1 MFLLLINTLV
11 FLSSVRSMSLRFISL
26 FFYATLIFCLSG
38 STFAT
43 EDLGPHVNL
52 FKIDQ
57 IVLKGLKKVEKEAL
71 LEKIGSKVD
80 MVLDNY
86 LLKKDLEK
94 IYSMK
99 YFEAVSAEHEVIDG
113 KNVLIFVVK
122 EKPIITKITFEGNDG
137 LSDDDLKG
145 QVKTKVFS
153 ILDATSVKNDVQSLL
168 KHYEEKGYFL
178 ASVDFTEKKISEE
191 NIELQ
196 FSIKEFDKVKV
207 KKVSFLGNKAFK
219 DEEIKSILQTQE
231 DSLFSGLSGSGNFK
245 EINFQ
250 NDIERLKYF
259 YRMKGYLQI
268 NIGTPEITVS
278 EDKKW
283 VFITMKL
290 TEGPQFTINKIT
302 FQGEMLF
309 PEGDLREKLTLKE
322 TETYSEESLRKD
334 IQVLTEMYQ
343 DEGYAFANVIRNL
356 NIVPGENKVDV
367 EFSFEKG
374 KLAYFGRV
382 KIKGNTKSRDKVI
395 RRELLI
401 REGQKFNGTALR
413 QSKENVQRLG
423 FFEPESIVFNT
434 VSPKEKEDILDV
446 EISVKEKNT
455 GQISLGAGYSTATGG
470 FFQASISQS
479 NFRGMGQNLTFSL
492 NLAKTSNTFSVDF
505 TEPFFLDTK
514 WSLGGGVF
522 VSNDETSASYAE
534 KKKGLN
540 VRVGYPIFTFTN
552 IYTTY
557 KLEDTKIRSVD
568 DPTIDINLENGLA
581 SSIQASIVQ
590 DRRDDRSDARK
601 GIFLSYSTE
610 YTGIGGDKKWI
621 KNEAEARGF
630 YPVWGDLIFR
640 SRFYAGRLDEV
651 NGQKIPRTE
660 KFTLGGSRNLRG
672 YAYEA
677 VGPKAQVANS
687 TGQILTFN
695 TGGVFSTFTNIEF
708 QHPLSR
714 EAGLKWVVFFDAGHA
729 GAFDKVR
736 IYTDYGFGFRWFSPI
751 GTLRFEWGSP
761 LTGTYKNQG
770 SQFHFDIGQLF

>member
-1 MFLLLINTLV
+1 
-11 FLSSVRSMSLRFISL
+11 MSLRFLSL
-26 FFYATLIFCLSG
+26 FFWMAISFNLIGNLYAS
-38 STFAT
+38 
-43 EDLGPHVNL
+43 EDLGPRVDL

-57 IVLKGLKKVEKEAL
+57 IVLKGLKKVEKEAV
-71 LEKIGSKVD
+71 LEKIGAKVD

-94 IYSMK
+94 IYFMK
-99 YFEAVSAEHEVIDG
+99 YFEAVSAEHEVIAG
-113 KNVLIFVVK
+113 KNVLVFSMK
-122 EKPIITKITFEGNDG
+122 EKPIVTKISFEGNDG

-145 QVKTKVFS
+145 QVKTKVYS
-153 ILDATSVKNDVQSLL
+153 ILDANSVKNDVLALL

-178 ASVDFTEKKISEE
+178 ASVDYKEKKINEE

-231 DSLFSGLSGSGNFK
+231 DSLFSALSGSGNFK

-290 TEGPQFTINKIT
+290 TEGPQFSINKIT

-309 PEGDLREKLTLKE
+309 PESDIREKLTLKE
-322 TETYSEESLRKD
+322 QETYSEESLRKD
-334 IQVLTEMYQ
+334 IQLLTEMYQ

-356 NIVPGENKVDV
+356 NVVPGENKVDV

-374 KLAYFGRV
+374 KIAYFGRF
-382 KIKGNTKSRDKVI
+382 KIKGNSKSRDKVI

-401 REGQKFNGTALR
+401 KEGQKFNGTALR

-423 FFEPESIVFNT
+423 FFEPDSIVFNT

-446 EISVKEKNT
+446 EIAVKEKNT

-479 NFRGMGQNLTFSL
+479 NFRGLGQNLTFSL
-492 NLAKTSNTFSVDF
+492 NLAKTSNTFSIDF
-505 TEPFFLDTK
+505 TEPYFLDSK

-522 VSNDETSASYAE
+522 ISNDDTSSSFSE
-534 KKKGLN
+534 KKKGMN
-540 VRVGYPIFTFTN
+540 VRVGYPILTFTN
-552 IYTTY
+552 LYTTY
-557 KLEDTKIRSVD
+557 KLEDTTIKKID
-568 DPTIDINLENGLA
+568 DPTIDIALENGLA
-581 SSIQASIVQ
+581 SSIQTSIVH

-601 GIFLSYSTE
+601 GVFLSYSTE
-610 YTGIGGDKKWI
+610 YTGIGGDKKWL

-677 VGPKAQVANS
+677 IGPKRQGLNS
-687 TGQILTFN
+687 AGQLLTFN
-695 TGGVFSTFTNIEF
+695 TGGTFSTFTNFEF

-714 EAGLKWVVFFDAGHA
+714 EAGLKWVVFFDAGHV
-729 GAFDKVR
+729 GSFENVR
-736 IYTDYGFGFRWFSPI
+736 VYTDYGFGFRWFSPI
-751 GTLRFEWGSP
+751 GTLRFEFGYP
-761 LTGTYKNQG
+761 LTGEYKTQG

>member
-1 MFLLLINTLV
+1 
-11 FLSSVRSMSLRFISL
+11 MSLRFISL
-26 FFYATLIFCLSG
+26 FFLATLSFSFQG
-38 STFAT
+38 SLFAS
-43 EDLGPHVNL
+43 EDLGPRVEL

-57 IVLKGLKKVEKEAL
+57 IVVKGLKKVEQEAV
-71 LEKIGSKVD
+71 LEKIGAKVG

-99 YFEAVSAEHEVIDG
+99 YFESVEAEQEGASG
-113 KNVLIFVVK
+113 KNILIFKMK
-122 EKPIITKITFEGNDG
+122 EKPIVTKISFEGNDG
-137 LSDDDLKG
+137 LSDDDLKS

-153 ILDATSVKNDVQSLL
+153 ILDATSVKNDIQALL

-178 ASVDFTEKKISEE
+178 ASVDYKEKKINDE
-191 NIELQ
+191 NIELL
-196 FSIKEFDKVKV
+196 FTIKEFDKVKV
-207 KKVSFLGNKAFK
+207 KKISFLGNKAFK

-259 YRMKGYLQI
+259 YHMKGYLQI

-290 TEGPQFTINKIT
+290 IEGPQFSINKIT

-309 PEGDLREKLTLKE
+309 PEGELREKLILKE
-322 TETYSEESLRKD
+322 NETYSEDSLRKD
-334 IQVLTEMYQ
+334 IQLLTEMYQ

-374 KLAYFGRV
+374 KIAYFGRIKV
-382 KIKGNTKSRDKVI
+382 KGNSKSRDKVI

-423 FFEPESIVFNT
+423 FFEPESIIFNT
-434 VSPKEKEDILDV
+434 VSPKDKEDVLDV
-446 EISVKEKNT
+446 EIAVKEKNT

-470 FFQASISQS
+470 FFQASVSQS
-479 NFRGMGQNLTFSL
+479 NFRGLGQNLTFSL
-492 NLAKTSNTFSVDF
+492 NLAKSSNTFSIDF
-505 TEPFFLDTK
+505 TEPYLLDTK
-514 WSLGGGVF
+514 WSLGGGIF
-522 VSNDETSASYAE
+522 VSNDDTSASYSE
-534 KKKGLN
+534 KKKGMN
-540 VRVGYPIFTFTN
+540 VRVGYPILTFTN
-552 IYTTY
+552 LYTTY
-557 KLEDTKIRSVD
+557 KLEDTKIKSVD
-568 DPTIDINLENGLA
+568 DPTIDVNLENGLA
-581 SSIQASIVQ
+581 SSIQASIVH

-610 YTGIGGDKKWI
+610 YTGLGGDKKWI

-640 SRFYAGRLDEV
+640 SRFYAGRFDEV
-651 NGQKIPRTE
+651 NGQQIPRTE
-660 KFTLGGSRNLRG
+660 KFALGGSRNLRG

-677 VGPKAQVANS
+677 VGPKLAVRNTS
-687 TGQILTFN
+687 GKEVIFN
-695 TGGVFSTFTNIEF
+695 TRGTFSTFTNLEF

-714 EAGLKWVVFFDAGHA
+714 EAGLKWVLFFDAGHA
-729 GAFDKVR
+729 GSFKDVK
-736 IYTDYGFGFRWFSPI
+736 IYADYGFGFRWFSPI
-751 GTLRFEWGSP
+751 GTLRFEFGYP
-761 LTGTYKNQG
+761 LTSKDKNQG

>member
-1 MFLLLINTLV
+1 
-11 FLSSVRSMSLRFISL
+11 MSLKFIL
-26 FFYATLIFCLSG
+26 FVVWFFILSFG
-38 STFAT
+38 YTQSCFAS
-43 EDLGPHVNL
+43 EDLGPRVDL

-57 IVLKGLKKVEKEAL
+57 IQVLGLKKVEKEAV
-71 LEKIGSKVD
+71 LERIAAKIE
-80 MVLDNY
+80 MTLDNY

-99 YFEAVSAEHEVIDG
+99 YFESVEAEHEIVGG
-113 KNVLIFVVK
+113 KNILIFKVK
-122 EKPIITKITFEGNDG
+122 EKPIVTKVTFEGNDG
-137 LSDDDLKG
+137 LTDDDLKG
-145 QVKTKVFS
+145 QIKTKVFS
-153 ILDATSVKNDVQSLL
+153 ILDETLVKNDVLGLL

-178 ASVDFTEKKISEE
+178 AAIDYKEKKINDE
-191 NIELQ
+191 NIELI
-196 FSIKEFDKVKV
+196 FTVKEFDKVKV
-207 KKVSFLGNKAFK
+207 KKISFLGNKAFK

-231 DSLFSGLSGSGNFK
+231 DSLFSALSGSGNFK
-245 EINFQ
+245 EANFQ

-290 TEGPQFTINKIT
+290 TEGPQFVINKIT

-309 PEGDLREKLTLKE
+309 PETNLREKLLLKE
-322 TETYSEESLRKD
+322 NETYSEESLRKD
-334 IQVLTEMYQ
+334 IQLLTEMYQ

-356 NIVPGENKVDV
+356 NVIPGENKVDV

-374 KLAYFGRV
+374 KIAYFGRFKV
-382 KIKGNTKSRDKVI
+382 KGNSKSRDKVV

-401 REGQKFNGTALR
+401 HEGQKFNGTALR

-434 VSPKEKEDILDV
+434 VSPKDKEDILDV

-479 NFRGMGQNLTFSL
+479 NFRGLGQNLSFSL

-505 TEPFFLDTK
+505 TEPYLLDSK

-522 VSNDETSASYAE
+522 VSNDDSSASYSE
-534 KKKGLN
+534 KKKGMN
-540 VRVGYPIFTFTN
+540 ARVGYPIFTFTN
-552 IYTTY
+552 LYGTY
-557 KLEDTKIRSVD
+557 KLEDTKIKSAD
-568 DPTIDINLENGLA
+568 DTTIDISLENGVA
-581 SSIQASIVQ
+581 SSVQGSIVH

-601 GIFLSYSTE
+601 GIFLSYSSE
-610 YTGIGGDKKWI
+610 FTGVGGNKKWV
-621 KNEAEARGF
+621 KNELEARGF
-630 YPVWGDLIFR
+630 YPVWEDLIFR

-651 NGQKIPRTE
+651 SSHRIPRTE

-672 YAYEA
+672 YSFEA
-677 VGPKAQVANS
+677 IGPKIKS
-687 TGQILTFN
+687 KTSLGQDLTFN
-695 TGGVFSTFTNIEF
+695 SGGIFSSFTNLEF

-714 EAGLKWVVFFDAGHA
+714 EAGLKWVVFFDAGHV
-729 GAFDKVR
+729 GSFNDVK
-736 IYTDYGFGFRWFSPI
+736 IYADYGFGFRWFSPI
-751 GTLRFEWGSP
+751 GTLRFEFGYP
-761 LTGTYKNQG
+761 ITGEYKDQG

>member
-1 MFLLLINTLV
+1 
-11 FLSSVRSMSLRFISL
+11 MSLR
-26 FFYATLIFCLSG
+26 YY
-38 STFAT
+38 STFFLALISFVFGCLNLFAA
-43 EDLGPHVNL
+43 EDLGPRVDL

-57 IVLKGLKKVEKEAL
+57 IQLIGLKKVEKEAV
-71 LEKIGSKVD
+71 LERIGSRPE
-80 MVLDNY
+80 MMIDNY

-99 YFEAVSAEHEVIDG
+99 YFDEVEAHQEIVGG
-113 KNVLIFVVK
+113 KNTLIFKMK

-137 LSDDDLKG
+137 LTDDDLKG

-153 ILDATSVKNDVQSLL
+153 ILDSTSIKNDVQGLL

-178 ASVDFTEKKISEE
+178 ASVDTELKKLNEE
-191 NIELQ
+191 NIELI
-196 FSIKEFDKVKV
+196 FHVKEYDKVKV
-207 KKVSFLGNKAFK
+207 KKINFLGNIAFK
-219 DEEIKSILQTQE
+219 DEELKSMLQTQE
-231 DSLFSGLSGSGNFK
+231 DSLFSFLSGSGNFK

-268 NIGTPEITVS
+268 NVGTPEITVS

-290 TEGPQFTINKIT
+290 TEGPQFTVNKVT
-302 FQGEMLF
+302 FQGEVLF
-309 PEGDLREKLTLKE
+309 PESDMREKLTLKE
-322 TETYSEESLRKD
+322 NETYSEESLRKD

-356 NIVPGENKVDV
+356 NVVPGENKVDV

-374 KLAYFGRV
+374 KIAYFGRFRV
-382 KIKGNTKSRDKVI
+382 KGNSKSRDKVI

-434 VSPKEKEDILDV
+434 VSPKDKEDVLDV

-455 GQISLGAGYSTATGG
+455 GQISLGAGYSTSTG
-470 FFQASISQS
+470 FFFQSSVSQS

-492 NLAKTSNTFSVDF
+492 NIANTSKTFSIDF
-505 TEPFFLDTK
+505 TEPYFMDTK

-522 VSNDETSASYAE
+522 VSNDDTSASYTE
-534 KKKGLN
+534 KKKGMN
-540 VRVGYPIFTFTN
+540 VRVGYPIFQFTN
-552 IYTTY
+552 LYTTY
-557 KLEDTKIRSVD
+557 KLEDTHITTVD
-568 DPTIDINLENGLA
+568 DPTIDVNVENGLA
-581 SSIQASIVQ
+581 SSLQGSIVH
-590 DRRDDRSDARK
+590 DRRDDRSDTRK
-601 GIFLSYSTE
+601 GIFLSYSSE
-610 YTGIGGDKKWI
+610 YTGLGGDKKWV

-630 YPVWGDLIFR
+630 YPVWQDLIFR
-640 SRFYAGRLDEV
+640 SRLYAGRLDEV
-651 NGQKIPRTE
+651 SARPIPRTE

-677 VGPKAQVANS
+677 VGPKREVTNS
-687 TGQILTFN
+687 SGQKLVFN
-695 TGGVFSTFTNIEF
+695 SGGVFSAFTNLEF

-729 GAFDKVR
+729 GSLDKVR
-736 IYTDYGFGFRWFSPI
+736 VYTDYGFGFRWFSPI
-751 GTLRFEWGSP
+751 GTLRFEFGYP
-761 LTGTYKNQG
+761 LTGEYKNQG

>member
-1 MFLLLINTLV
+1 
-11 FLSSVRSMSLRFISL
+11 MSLRFISYFL
-26 FFYATLIFCLSG
+26 LALLSCLNVFGVS
-38 STFAT
+38 FAA
-43 EDLGPHVNL
+43 EDIGPRVDM

-57 IVLKGLKKVEKEAL
+57 IQLVGLKKVEKEAV
-71 LEKIGSKVD
+71 LEKIGAKVD
-80 MVLDNY
+80 MTLDNY
-86 LLKKDLEK
+86 LLKKDIEK

-99 YFEAVSAEHEVIDG
+99 YFDEVAAEHEVVAG
-113 KNVLIFVVK
+113 KNVLIFRMK

-153 ILDATSVKNDVQSLL
+153 ILDSTSIKNDIQSLL

-178 ASVDFTEKKISEE
+178 ASVDFEQRKINEE
-191 NIELQ
+191 NIELI
-196 FSIKEFDKVKV
+196 FKIKEFDKVKV
-207 KKVSFLGNKAFK
+207 KKISFLGNKAFS

-231 DSLFSGLSGSGNFK
+231 DSLFSALSGSGNFK

-268 NIGTPEITVS
+268 NVGTPEITVS

-290 TEGPQFTINKIT
+290 TEGPQFTVNKIT

-309 PEGDLREKLTLKE
+309 PEGDMREKLTLKE
-322 TETYSEESLRKD
+322 SETYSEESLRKD
-334 IQVLTEMYQ
+334 IQTLTEMYQ

-356 NIVPGENKVDV
+356 NVVPGENKVDV
-367 EFSFEKG
+367 EFSFEKW
-374 KLAYFGRV
+374 KIAYFGKFRV
-382 KIKGNTKSRDKVI
+382 KGNSKTRDKVV

-401 REGQKFNGTALR
+401 KEGQKFNGTALR

-434 VSPKEKEDILDV
+434 VSPKDKEDILDV

-470 FFQASISQS
+470 FFQASISQA
-479 NFRGMGQNLTFSL
+479 NFRGLGQNLTFSL
-492 NLAKTSNTFSVDF
+492 NLAKTATTFSIDF
-505 TEPFFLDTK
+505 TEPYFLDTK
-514 WSLGGGVF
+514 WSLGGGIF
-522 VSNDETSASYAE
+522 ISSDDTSSSYSE
-534 KKKGLN
+534 KKKGAN
-540 VRVGYPIFTFTN
+540 VRVGYPVLTFTN
-552 IYTTY
+552 LYVTY
-557 KLEDTKIRSVD
+557 KIEDTRIKTVD
-568 DPTIDINLENGLA
+568 DPTINVDLENGLA
-581 SSIQASIVQ
+581 SSVQTSIVH
-590 DRRDDRSDARK
+590 DRRDDRSDPRK
-601 GIFLSYSTE
+601 GVFLSYSTE
-610 YTGIGGDKKWI
+610 YTGIGGDKKWV

-630 YPVWGDLIFR
+630 YPVVGDLIFR

-651 NGQKIPRTE
+651 NGREIPRTE

-677 VGPKAQVANS
+677 VGPKEQATIPS
-687 TGQILTFN
+687 TGVLTTFN
-695 TGGVFSTFTNIEF
+695 TGGIFSTFTNLEF

-729 GAFDKVR
+729 GTFKNIKV
-736 IYTDYGFGFRWFSPI
+736 YTDYGFGFRWFSPI
-751 GTLRFEWGSP
+751 GTLRFEFGYP
-761 LTGTYKNQG
+761 LTGEYKNQG

>member
-1 MFLLLINTLV
+1 MSLKYLVFILFLINA
-11 FLSSVRSMSLRFISL
+11 SSAIW
-26 FFYATLIFCLSG
+26 A
-38 STFAT
+38 A
-43 EDLGPHVNL
+43 EDLGPRVDY
-52 FKIDQ
+52 FKIDRID
-57 IVLKGLKKVEKEAL
+57 IVGLKKVEKEAI
-71 LEKIGSKVD
+71 LEKIGSKPD

-99 YFEAVSAEHEVIDG
+99 YFDSLEAHQEVISG
-113 KNVLIFVVK
+113 KNVLVIKVK
-122 EKPIITKITFEGNDG
+122 EKPIITKISFEGNDG

-145 QVKTKVFS
+145 QVKTKIFS
-153 ILDATSVKNDVQSLL
+153 IYDATSVKSDVQSLL

-178 ASVDFTEKKISEE
+178 ASIESTERKINDE
-191 NIELQ
+191 NVELV
-196 FSIKEFDKVKV
+196 FKVKEFDKVKV
-207 KKVSFLGNKAFK
+207 KKINFLGNKAFK

-231 DSLFSGLSGSGNFK
+231 DSLFSALSGSGNFK

-250 NDIERLKYF
+250 NDIERIKYF

-268 NIGTPEITVS
+268 NVGTPEISIS

-290 TEGPQFTINKIT
+290 NEGPQFTINKIS

-309 PEGDLREKLTLKE
+309 PESDIREKLSLKE
-322 TETYSEESLRKD
+322 SETFSEESLRKD
-334 IQVLTEMYQ
+334 IQLLTEMYQ

-374 KLAYFGRV
+374 KIAYFGKFR
-382 KIKGNTKSRDKVI
+382 IKGNSKTRDKVI
-395 RRELLI
+395 RRELTI

-413 QSKENVQRLG
+413 QSRENIQRLG
-423 FFEPESIVFNT
+423 FFEPDSIVLNT
-434 VSPKEKEDILDV
+434 VSPKDSEDILDV

-470 FFQASISQS
+470 FFQASVSQS

-492 NLAKTSNTFSVDF
+492 NLARSSDTFSIDF
-505 TEPFFLDTK
+505 TEPYFLDTK
-514 WSLGGGVF
+514 WLLGGGVF
-522 VSNDETSASYAE
+522 ITNDSTSASYSE
-534 KKKGLN
+534 KKKGMN
-540 VRVGYPIFTFTN
+540 VRIGYPVLTFTN
-552 IYTTY
+552 LYVTY
-557 KLEDTKIRSVD
+557 KIEDTRIKAVD
-568 DPTIDINLENGLA
+568 DPTIDVALENGLA
-581 SSIQASIVQ
+581 SSVQTSIVH

-610 YTGIGGDKKWI
+610 YTGLGGDKKWV

-640 SRFYAGRLDEV
+640 SRLYVGRLDEISARP
-651 NGQKIPRTE
+651 IPRTE

-672 YAYEA
+672 YSYEA
-677 VGPKAQVANS
+677 VGPKRTVVNS
-687 TGQILTFN
+687 LGQNVTFN
-695 TGGVFSTFTNIEF
+695 TGGIFSTFTNIEL

-714 EAGLKWVVFFDAGHA
+714 EAGLKWVLFFDAGHA
-729 GAFDKVR
+729 GDMQKDVR

-751 GTLRFEWGSP
+751 GTLRFEFGYP
-761 LTGTYKNQG
+761 LTGVYKNQG

>member
-1 MFLLLINTLV
+1 
-11 FLSSVRSMSLRFISL
+11 MSLR
-26 FFYATLIFCLSG
+26 YY
-38 STFAT
+38 STFFIALISFVFGCLNLFAA
-43 EDLGPHVNL
+43 EDLGPRVDL

-57 IVLKGLKKVEKEAL
+57 IQLIGLKKVEKEAV
-71 LEKIGSKVD
+71 LERIGSRPE
-80 MVLDNY
+80 MMIDNY

-99 YFEAVSAEHEVIDG
+99 YFDEVEAHQEIVGG
-113 KNVLIFVVK
+113 KNTLIFKMK

-153 ILDATSVKNDVQSLL
+153 ILDSTSIKNDVQGLL

-178 ASVDFTEKKISEE
+178 ASVDTELKKLNAE
-191 NIELQ
+191 NIELI
-196 FSIKEFDKVKV
+196 FHVKEYDKVKV
-207 KKVSFLGNKAFK
+207 KKINFLGNIAFK
-219 DEEIKSILQTQE
+219 DEELKSMLQTQE
-231 DSLFSGLSGSGNFK
+231 DSLFSFLSGSGNFK

-268 NIGTPEITVS
+268 NVGTPEITVS

-290 TEGPQFTINKIT
+290 TEGPQFTVNKVT
-302 FQGEMLF
+302 FQGEVLF
-309 PEGDLREKLTLKE
+309 PEPDMREKLTLKE
-322 TETYSEESLRKD
+322 NETYSEESLRKD
-334 IQVLTEMYQ
+334 IQLLTEMYQ

-356 NIVPGENKVDV
+356 NVVPGENKVDV

-374 KLAYFGRV
+374 KIAYFGRFRV
-382 KIKGNTKSRDKVI
+382 KGNSKSRDKVI

-434 VSPKEKEDILDV
+434 ISPKDKEDVLDV

-455 GQISLGAGYSTATGG
+455 GQISLGAGYSTSTG
-470 FFQASISQS
+470 FFFQSSVSQS

-492 NLAKTSNTFSVDF
+492 NIAHTSKTFSIDF
-505 TEPFFLDTK
+505 TEPYFMDTK

-522 VSNDETSASYAE
+522 VSNDDTSASYSE
-534 KKKGLN
+534 KKKGMN
-540 VRVGYPIFTFTN
+540 VRVGYPIFQFTN
-552 IYTTY
+552 LYTTY
-557 KLEDTKIRSVD
+557 KLEDTQITTVD
-568 DPTIDINLENGLA
+568 DPTIDDKVENGLA
-581 SSIQASIVQ
+581 SSIQGSIVH
-590 DRRDDRSDARK
+590 DRRDDRSDTRK

-610 YTGIGGDKKWI
+610 YTGLGGDKKWV

-630 YPVWGDLIFR
+630 YPVWQDLIFR
-640 SRFYAGRLDEV
+640 SRLYAGRLDEV
-651 NGQKIPRTE
+651 SARPIPRTE

-677 VGPKAQVANS
+677 VGPKRTVTKTGDQKLVFNS
-687 TGQILTFN
+687 
-695 TGGVFSTFTNIEF
+695 GGVFSAFTNLEF

-729 GAFDKVR
+729 GTLDKVR
-736 IYTDYGFGFRWFSPI
+736 VYTDYGFGFRWFSPI
-751 GTLRFEWGSP
+751 GTLRFEFGYP
-761 LTGTYKNQG
+761 LTGEYKNQG

>member
-1 MFLLLINTLV
+1 
-11 FLSSVRSMSLRFISL
+11 MSLR
-26 FFYATLIFCLSG
+26 LI
-38 STFAT
+38 STFFLSLLVYLVGQSVFAA
-43 EDLGPHVNL
+43 EDIGPRFDL

-57 IVLKGLKKVEKEAL
+57 IQLIGLKKVEKEAV
-71 LEKIGSKVD
+71 LEKIGSKPE

-99 YFEAVSAEHEVIDG
+99 YFDEVEAHQEIQNG
-113 KNVLIFVVK
+113 KNTLVFRMK

-153 ILDATSVKNDVQSLL
+153 ILDSTSIKNDVQGLL

-178 ASVDFTEKKISEE
+178 ASVDTELKNLNAE
-191 NIELQ
+191 NIELI
-196 FSIKEFDKVKV
+196 FHVKEYDKVKV
-207 KKVSFLGNKAFK
+207 KKISFLGNKAFK

-231 DSLFSGLSGSGNFK
+231 DSLFSALSGSGNFK

-268 NIGTPEITVS
+268 NVGTPEITVS

-290 TEGPQFTINKIT
+290 TEGPQFTVNKIT
-302 FQGEMLF
+302 FQGEVLF
-309 PEGDLREKLTLKE
+309 PEPDMREKLTLKE
-322 TETYSEESLRKD
+322 NETYSEESLRKD
-334 IQVLTEMYQ
+334 IQLLTEMYQ

-356 NIVPGENKVDV
+356 NVVPGENKVDV

-374 KLAYFGRV
+374 KIAYFGRV
-382 KIKGNTKSRDKVI
+382 KVKGNSKSRDKVV

-423 FFEPESIVFNT
+423 FFEPESIIFNT
-434 VSPKEKEDILDV
+434 VSPKDKEDVLDV

-455 GQISLGAGYSTATGG
+455 GQISLGAGYSTSTG
-470 FFQASISQS
+470 FFFQSSVSQS
-479 NFRGMGQNLTFSL
+479 NFRGLGQNLTFSL
-492 NLAKTSNTFSVDF
+492 NIAHTSKTFSVDF
-505 TEPFFLDTK
+505 TEPYFLDTK

-522 VSNDETSASYAE
+522 VSNDDTSASYTE
-534 KKKGLN
+534 KKKGMN
-540 VRVGYPIFTFTN
+540 VRVGYPIFAYTN
-552 IYTTY
+552 LYTTY
-557 KLEDTKIRSVD
+557 KLEDTKITTLD
-568 DPTIDINLENGLA
+568 DPTIDVNIENGLA
-581 SSIQASIVQ
+581 SSIQGSIVH

-610 YTGIGGDKKWI
+610 YTGLGGDKKWI

-630 YPVWGDLIFR
+630 YPVWQDLIFR
-640 SRFYAGRLDEV
+640 SRFYTGRLDEV
-651 NGQKIPRTE
+651 NGRPIPRTE

-677 VGPKAQVANS
+677 VGPKRSARNAAG
-687 TGQILTFN
+687 TLLTFN
-695 TGGVFSTFTNIEF
+695 TGGVFSAFTNFEF

-729 GAFDKVR
+729 GDFDKVR
-736 IYTDYGFGFRWFSPI
+736 VYTDYGFGFRWFSPI
-751 GTLRFEWGSP
+751 GTLRFEFGYP
-761 LTGTYKNQG
+761 LTGEYKNQG

>member
-1 MFLLLINTLV
+1 
-11 FLSSVRSMSLRFISL
+11 MSLRRFLTFFFML
-26 FFYATLIFCLSG
+26 FACLNV
-38 STFAT
+38 FAA
-43 EDLGPHVNL
+43 EDLGPRVDL

-57 IVLKGLKKVEKEAL
+57 IQLIGLKKVEKEAV
-71 LEKIGSKVD
+71 LEKIGSKPE
-80 MVLDNY
+80 MTIDNY

-99 YFEAVSAEHEVIDG
+99 YFDEVEAHHEVVNG
-113 KNVLIFVVK
+113 KNTLIFKVK
-122 EKPIITKITFEGNDG
+122 EKPIITKISFEGNDG
-137 LSDDDLKG
+137 LSDDDLKA

-153 ILDATSVKNDVQSLL
+153 ILDSTSIKNDVQGLL

-178 ASVDFTEKKISEE
+178 ASVDTELKKLNEE
-191 NIELQ
+191 NIELI
-196 FSIKEFDKVKV
+196 FHIKEYDKVKV
-207 KKVSFLGNKAFK
+207 KKISFLGNKAFK

-231 DSLFSGLSGSGNFK
+231 DSLFSFLSGSGNFK

-268 NIGTPEITVS
+268 NVGTPEITVS

-290 TEGPQFTINKIT
+290 TEGPQFSVNKIT
-302 FQGEMLF
+302 FQGEVLF
-309 PEGDLREKLTLKE
+309 PEADMREKLTLKE
-322 TETYSEESLRKD
+322 NETYSEESLRKD
-334 IQVLTEMYQ
+334 IQMLTEMYQ

-356 NIVPGENKVDV
+356 TPVPGENKVDV

-374 KLAYFGRV
+374 KIAYFGRFR
-382 KIKGNTKSRDKVI
+382 IKGNSKSRDKVI

-423 FFEPESIVFNT
+423 FFEPDSIIFNT
-434 VSPKEKEDILDV
+434 VSPKDKEDVLDV

-455 GQISLGAGYSTATGG
+455 GQISLGAGYSTSTG
-470 FFQASISQS
+470 FFFQSSVSQS

-492 NLAKTSNTFSVDF
+492 NITHTSKTFSIDF
-505 TEPFFLDTK
+505 TEPYFLDTK

-522 VSNDETSASYAE
+522 VSNDDTSASYTE
-534 KKKGLN
+534 KKKGMN
-540 VRVGYPIFTFTN
+540 VRVGYPIFQYTN
-552 IYTTY
+552 LYTTY
-557 KLEDTKIRSVD
+557 KLEDTQIKTVD
-568 DPTIDINLENGLA
+568 DPTIDVNVENGLA
-581 SSIQASIVQ
+581 SSVQGSIVH

-610 YTGIGGDKKWI
+610 YTGLGGDKKWL

-630 YPVWGDLIFR
+630 YPVWQDLIFR

-651 NGQKIPRTE
+651 NGRSIPRTE

-677 VGPKAQVANS
+677 VGPKRTVTNNAG
-687 TGQILTFN
+687 TKLTFN
-695 TGGVFSTFTNIEF
+695 AGGIFSAFTNFEF

-729 GAFDKVR
+729 GTFDKVR
-736 IYTDYGFGFRWFSPI
+736 VYTDYGFGFRWFSPI
-751 GTLRFEWGSP
+751 GTLRFEFGYP
-761 LTGTYKNQG
+761 LTGEYKNQG

>member
-1 MFLLLINTLV
+1 
-11 FLSSVRSMSLRFISL
+11 MSLR
-26 FFYATLIFCLSG
+26 LI
-38 STFAT
+38 STFFFVILFCQNLFAA
-43 EDLGPHVNL
+43 EDLGPRVDL

-57 IVLKGLKKVEKEAL
+57 IQLIGLKKVEKEAV
-71 LEKIGSKVD
+71 LERLGSKPE
-80 MVLDNY
+80 MMIDNY

-99 YFEAVSAEHEVIDG
+99 YFDEVEAHHDVVNG
-113 KNVLIFVVK
+113 KNTLIFKMK
-122 EKPIITKITFEGNDG
+122 EKPIITKISFEGNDG

-153 ILDATSVKNDVQSLL
+153 ILDSTSIKNDVQGLL

-178 ASVDFTEKKISEE
+178 ASVDTELKKLNEE
-191 NIELQ
+191 NIELI
-196 FSIKEFDKVKV
+196 FHVKEFDKVKV
-207 KKVSFLGNKAFK
+207 KKINFLGNIAFK
-219 DEEIKSILQTQE
+219 DDELKSILQTQE
-231 DSLFSGLSGSGNFK
+231 DSLFSFLSGSGNFK

-268 NIGTPEITVS
+268 NVGTPEITVS

-290 TEGPQFTINKIT
+290 TEGPQFTVNKIT
-302 FQGEMLF
+302 FQGEVLF
-309 PEGDLREKLTLKE
+309 PETDMREKLTLKE
-322 TETYSEESLRKD
+322 NETYSEESLRKD
-334 IQVLTEMYQ
+334 IQLLTEMYQ

-356 NIVPGENKVDV
+356 NVVPGENKVDV

-374 KLAYFGRV
+374 KIAYFGRFKV
-382 KIKGNTKSRDKVI
+382 KGNSKSRDKVI

-423 FFEPESIVFNT
+423 FFEPDSIIFNT
-434 VSPKEKEDILDV
+434 VSPKDKEDVLDV

-455 GQISLGAGYSTATGG
+455 GQISLGAGYSTSTG
-470 FFQASISQS
+470 FFFQSSVSQS

-492 NLAKTSNTFSVDF
+492 NIAHTSKTFSIDF
-505 TEPFFLDTK
+505 TEPYFLDTK

-522 VSNDETSASYAE
+522 VSNDDTSASYTE
-534 KKKGLN
+534 KKKGMN
-540 VRVGYPIFTFTN
+540 VRVGYPIFQYTN
-552 IYTTY
+552 LYTTY
-557 KLEDTKIRSVD
+557 KLEDTQIKTLD
-568 DPTIDINLENGLA
+568 DPTIDVNVENGLA
-581 SSIQASIVQ
+581 SSVQGSIVH

-601 GIFLSYSTE
+601 GLFLSYSTE
-610 YTGIGGDKKWI
+610 YTGLGGDKKWL

-630 YPVWGDLIFR
+630 YPVWQDLIFR

-651 NGQKIPRTE
+651 NARPIPRTE

-677 VGPKAQVANS
+677 VGPKRTVTNS
-687 TGQILTFN
+687 TGQKLTFN
-695 TGGVFSTFTNIEF
+695 AGGIFSAFTNLEF

-729 GAFDKVR
+729 GTLDKVR
-736 IYTDYGFGFRWFSPI
+736 VYTDYGFGFRWFSPI
-751 GTLRFEWGSP
+751 GTLRFEFGYP
-761 LTGTYKNQG
+761 LTGEYKNQG

>member
-1 MFLLLINTLV
+1 MRL
-11 FLSSVRSMSLRFISL
+11 ISL
-26 FFYATLIFCLSG
+26 FFWAALSLSLAG
-38 STFAT
+38 SLFAA
-43 EDLGPHVNL
+43 EDLGPRVDL

-57 IVLKGLKKVEKEAL
+57 IVVKGLKKVEKEAV
-71 LEKIGSKVD
+71 LEKIGAKID

-99 YFEAVSAEHEVIDG
+99 YFEEVSAELEIIGG
-113 KNVLIFVVK
+113 KNVLILKMK
-122 EKPIITKITFEGNDG
+122 EKPIVTKISFEGNDG

-145 QVKTKVFS
+145 IVKTKVFS
-153 ILDATSVKNDVQSLL
+153 ILDATSVKNDIQALL

-178 ASVDFTEKKISEE
+178 ASVDYKEKKINDE
-191 NIELQ
+191 NIELI
-196 FSIKEFDKVKV
+196 FNIKEFDKVKV

-290 TEGPQFTINKIT
+290 TEGPQFSINKIT

-309 PEGDLREKLTLKE
+309 PESEVREKLTLKE
-322 TETYSEESLRKD
+322 NETYSEESLRKD
-334 IQVLTEMYQ
+334 IQLLTEMYQ

-356 NIVPGENKVDV
+356 NVVPGENKVDV

-374 KLAYFGRV
+374 KIAYFGRIKV
-382 KIKGNTKSRDKVI
+382 KGNSKSRDKVI

-423 FFEPESIVFNT
+423 FFEPESIIFNT
-434 VSPKEKEDILDV
+434 VSPKDKEDILDV
-446 EISVKEKNT
+446 EIAVKEKNT

-470 FFQASISQS
+470 FFQASVSQS
-479 NFRGMGQNLTFSL
+479 NFRGLGQNLTFSL
-492 NLAKTSNTFSVDF
+492 NIAKTSNTFSIDF
-505 TEPFFLDTK
+505 TEPYFLDSK

-522 VSNDETSASYAE
+522 MSNDDTSSSYSE
-534 KKKGLN
+534 KKKGMN
-540 VRVGYPIFTFTN
+540 VRVGYPVFTFTN
-552 IYTTY
+552 LYTTY
-557 KLEDTKIRSVD
+557 KLEDTRIKTVD
-568 DPTIDINLENGLA
+568 DPTIDVNLENGLA
-581 SSIQASIVQ
+581 SSIQTSIVH

-621 KNEAEARGF
+621 KNETEARGF
-630 YPVWGDLIFR
+630 YPVWGDLILR

-677 VGPKAQVANS
+677 IGPKRQGVNNA
-687 TGQILTFN
+687 GQTLTFN
-695 TGGVFSTFTNIEF
+695 TGGIFSTFTNLEF

-729 GAFDKVR
+729 GTFNDVR

-751 GTLRFEWGSP
+751 GTLRFEFGYP
-761 LTGTYKNQG
+761 LTGVYKNQG